1 MRAVLR
7 RLGSATVA
15 VALGLVTWSPAS
27 GALPRRVAER
37 SSQVS
42 ARVISTRLIF
52 KTEPGTTG
60 RTPAITSGSGIT
72 QADWWLFAAQDDSTL
87 VAVKGTDGALEAV
100 RVFPSVDGSDRFSD
114 VFGNKKLKPDLE
126 AALTVPVPAGLARR
140 LGVTVP
146 RSRPA
151 VQAVLLVGSG
161 SKAVLRDRMALIFPT
176 DPVSDSRVVA
186 VQASEFYEALRREPA
201 LVGSGGELNIEGV
214 SLVRQSSC
222 LRFYNR
228 GNGRK
233 GSVVGS
239 VDVPLDALLGYLVLA
254 ERDPKTEFA
263 VRFQRRTAY
272 DLGRAEDGETIG
284 ITDAITL
291 SPLPGAPRG
300 MRGEIRLM
308 SVVVEHTKSAVHD
321 GYTSDAGILLELPD
335 GRLLMAPFGGIE
347 GAGSLKVEGLSI
359 VSARWIGRSPQLEIN
374 LVAVTDS
381 DPKDLETPSTL
392 AKVEVVFRPQGARA
406 RP

>member
-1 MRAVLR
+1 MRALVR
-7 RLGSATVA
+7 RM
-15 VALGLVTWSPAS
+15 SPALAAAALFLTAQVSVS
-27 GALPRRVAER
+27 GAPPQRVAER
-37 SSQVS
+37 SAQVS

-52 KTEPGTTG
+52 KTDPGTTE

-100 RVFPSVDGSDRFSD
+100 RVFPSVDGSDRFSE
-114 VFGNKKLKPDLE
+114 VLGNKKLKPDLE
-126 AALTVPVPAGLARR
+126 AALTVPVAAGLARR
-140 LGVTVP
+140 FGVAVP
-146 RSRPA
+146 RNRPA
-151 VQAVLLVGSG
+151 VQSVLLVGSG

-176 DPVSDSRVVA
+176 DPVADSRVVA
-186 VQASEFYEALRREPA
+186 VHASGFYDALRREPV
-201 LVGSGGELNIEGV
+201 LVGTGGELNIEGV
-214 SLVRQSSC
+214 ALVRGSTC

-239 VDVPLDALLGYLVLA
+239 VDVPLDALLGYLVRA
-254 ERDPKTEFA
+254 EKDPTAPFT

-272 DLGRAEDGETIG
+272 DLGRTDDGELIG

-291 SPLPGAPRG
+291 PPLPGAPRG

-321 GYTSDAGILLELPD
+321 GYTSEAGIVLELPD
-335 GRLLMAPFGGIE
+335 GRLVMAPFGGIE

-359 VSARWIGRSPQLEIN
+359 VSARWIGRTPQLEIN

-392 AKVEVVFRPQGARA
+392 AKVEIVYRP
-406 RP
+406 